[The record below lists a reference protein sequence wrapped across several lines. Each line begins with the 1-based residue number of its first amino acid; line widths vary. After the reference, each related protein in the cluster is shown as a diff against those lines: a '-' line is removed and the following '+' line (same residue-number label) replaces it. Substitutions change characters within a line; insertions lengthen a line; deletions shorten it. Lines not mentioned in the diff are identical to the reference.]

1 MGTNR
6 LKHLSLSQELDAKLK
21 GKVAVLGVGNILRS
35 DDGFGELLAE
45 RLRNKID
52 LKVFAGGS
60 APENYLGVIMRQN
73 PQTVLVVDAVDFG
86 GSVGEAKIFELKEL
100 NSKSFFC
107 THNHTLDFLCN
118 FLKSNIQVDL
128 YLLAVQP
135 KNLKLGDAVSP
146 QVQERLEQLEL
157 WFKERYPLCPGKG
170 PDAA

>member
-1 MGTNR
+1 MDTHSFN
-6 LKHLSLSQELDAKLK
+6 HLSVLQDLGVKLK
-21 GKVAVLGVGNILRS
+21 GRTAVLGVGNILRS
-35 DDGFGELLAE
+35 DDGFGTLLAE
-45 RLRNKID
+45 RLMSKID

-73 PQTVLVVDAVDFG
+73 PQTILVVDAVDFG

-135 KNLKLGDAVSP
+135 KNLKLGDVVSL